1 MAQKLDPSRATAGEW
16 LVTPTHMTMHGGD
29 RLPTFAVLATGA
41 DAACEQFVGRAH
53 PKNGQPDERAIV
65 EMDARL
71 FAASKAMAT
80 LLLQA
85 LAYEEDAFRLDM
97 PVDGGDLVAWYSK
110 WREDV
115 CRVLE
120 TAATDRT

>member
-16 LVTPTHMTMHGGD
+16 LVTPTHMIMHGGN

-53 PKNGQPDERAIV
+53 PTNGQAE
-65 EMDARL
+65 E
-71 FAASKAMAT
+71 
-80 LLLQA
+80 QA

-97 PVDGGDLVAWYSK
+97 PVDGGDLVAWFSE
-110 WREDV
+110 WRADV